1 MGSKNFWIGLYTFV
15 VLIVVGGTLVV
26 FGYPMWWG
34 RTLVYPETSEITDY
48 PGVGEKKLYYSGEVV
63 ADPKAGG
70 RPIFDRI
77 ENATSYSTD
86 KYNVVVTPSQYELSQ
101 AVGKFVGWE
110 EVVGSKD
117 KYILLSDGETTY
129 KYRVGFEPSY
139 LFNSSTPLATRLF
152 VEDVRWRRE
161 QESVNE
167 VGKTSKP
174 LVSEVGYEVM
184 SKMIKKGDAIVLSPV
199 YDAPAYAKKDEAGVY
214 LVDSLI
220 MRRVGGAKR
229 WDKEIARVE
238 KKL

>member
-1 MGSKNFWIGLYTFV
+1 MGSKYFWIGLYAFV
-15 VLIVVGGTLVV
+15 GLLVVSGSLVV
-26 FGYPMWWG
+26 FGYPMWG
-34 RTLVYPETSEITDY
+34 RTLLYPDTSEITKY
-48 PGVGEKKLYYSGEVV
+48 AGVGEKKVYYAGEVV

-77 ENATSYSTD
+77 ENAASYSTD
-86 KYNVVVTPSQYELSQ
+86 KYNIVVTPAQYELSQ
-101 AVGKFVGWE
+101 SVGKFVGFE
-110 EVVGSKD
+110 EIVGSKD

-139 LFNSSTPLATRLF
+139 LFSSSTPLASRLF
-152 VEDVRWRRE
+152 VEGVRWRRE

-167 VGKTSKP
+167 VVKTAKSF
-174 LVSEVGYEVM
+174 VSDVGYEAM
-184 SKMIKKGDAIVLSPV
+184 NKMIKKGDAIVVSPV

-220 MRRVGGAKR
+220 VRRVGGAKR